1 MRLRAIKATVYAK
14 EDIMT
19 IIIPRKATQGEVVEA
34 IKSDKLTFGEKAK
47 LVDYEIL
54 SERVELTKEN
64 LEIPVSEI
72 VINAVKTD
80 NAILYI
86 M

>member
-1 MRLRAIKATVYAK
+1 MKFKAIKATIYVRG
-14 EDIMT
+14 DTMT
-19 IIIPRKATQGEVVEA
+19 IIIPRKVTQSELVET

-47 LVDYEIL
+47 LVDYKLL

-64 LEIPVSEI
+64 LEIPISE
-72 VINAVKTD
+72 VIFNTVKTD
-80 NAILYI
+80 SEILYI

>member
-14 EDIMT
+14 WDIMT
-19 IIIPRKATQGEVVEA
+19 IIIPRKVTQGEVVEA

-47 LVDYEIL
+47 LVNYEIL
-54 SERVELTKEN
+54 SVNIELSKDI
-64 LEIPVSEI
+64 LEIPVSDA
-72 VINAVKTD
+72 VFNAVKTD
-80 NAILYI
+80 KEILYI

>member
-1 MRLRAIKATVYAK
+1 MRFKAIRATIYARG
-14 EDIMT
+14 DTIT
-19 IIIPRKATQGEVVEA
+19 IIIPRKVTQCEVVEA

-47 LVDYEIL
+47 LVDYKLL

-64 LEIPVSEI
+64 LEMPVSEL
-72 VINAVKTD
+72 VFNAVKAD
-80 NAILYI
+80 NEILYI

>member
-1 MRLRAIKATVYAK
+1 MRLRVIKATVYAK
-14 EDIMT
+14 GDIMT
-19 IIIPRKATQGEVVEA
+19 IIIPRKVTQGEVLSA

-54 SERVELTKEN
+54 SVNIELSKDT
-64 LEIPVSEI
+64 LEIPVSE
-72 VINAVKTD
+72 VVFNAVKTD

>member
-1 MRLRAIKATVYAK
+1 MRLRAIKAIVYAK
-14 EDIMT
+14 GDIMT
-19 IIIPRKATQGEVVEA
+19 IIIPRKVTQGEVVEA

-54 SERVELTKEN
+54 SERVELAKEN
-64 LEIPVSEI
+64 LEIPVSE
-72 VINAVKTD
+72 VVFNAVKTD

>member
-1 MRLRAIKATVYAK
+1 MRLKAIKATVYAK
-14 EDIMT
+14 GDIMT
-19 IIIPRKATQGEVVEA
+19 IIIPRKVTQGEVLSA

-54 SERVELTKEN
+54 SVNIKLSKGII
-64 LEIPVSEI
+64 EIPVCDA
-72 VINAVKTD
+72 VFNAVKAG
-80 NAILYI
+80 NEILYI

>member
-1 MRLRAIKATVYAK
+1 MRLKAIKATVYAK
-14 EDIMT
+14 GEVID
-19 IIIPRKATQGEVVEA
+19 IIIPRKVTQREVLSA

-54 SERVELTKEN
+54 SVNIELSKDI
-64 LEIPVSEI
+64 LEIPVSDA
-72 VINAVKTD
+72 VFNAVKAG
-80 NAILYI
+80 NEILYI

>member
-19 IIIPRKATQGEVVEA
+19 IIIPRKVTQGEVVVA

-54 SERVELTKEN
+54 SVNIELTKEN
-64 LEIPVSEI
+64 LEIPVSE
-72 VINAVKTD
+72 VIFNAVKTD
-80 NAILYI
+80 SEILYI

>member
-14 EDIMT
+14 GDIMT
-19 IIIPRKATQGEVVEA
+19 IIIPRKVTQGEVVEA

-54 SERVELTKEN
+54 SVNIELSKDI
-64 LEIPVSEI
+64 LEIPVSDA
-72 VINAVKTD
+72 VFNAVKTD
-80 NAILYI
+80 SEILYI

>member
-14 EDIMT
+14 GDIMT
-19 IIIPRKATQGEVVEA
+19 IIIPRKVTQGEVAEA

-54 SERVELTKEN
+54 SVNIELSKDI
-64 LEIPVSEI
+64 LEIPVSDA
-72 VINAVKTD
+72 VFNAVKTD

>member
-1 MRLRAIKATVYAK
+1 MRLRAIKAIVYAK
-14 EDIMT
+14 GDIMT
-19 IIIPRKATQGEVVEA
+19 IIIPRKVKQGEVVEA

-54 SERVELTKEN
+54 SVNIELSKDI
-64 LEIPVSEI
+64 LEIPVSDA
-72 VINAVKTD
+72 VFNAVKTD

>member
-14 EDIMT
+14 GDIMT

-34 IKSDKLTFGEKAK
+34 IKTDKLTFGEKAK
-47 LVDYEIL
+47 LVDYVIL

-64 LEIPVSEI
+64 LEIPVSE
-72 VINAVKTD
+72 VVFNAVKTD
-80 NAILYI
+80 SEILYI

>member
-1 MRLRAIKATVYAK
+1 MRLRAIKVTVYAK
-14 EDIMT
+14 GDIMT
-19 IIIPRKATQGEVVEA
+19 IIIPRKVTQGEVLSA

-54 SERVELTKEN
+54 SVNIELSKDI
-64 LEIPVSEI
+64 LEIPVSDA
-72 VINAVKTD
+72 VFNAVKTD

>member
-1 MRLRAIKATVYAK
+1 MRLRVIKATVYAK
-14 EDIMT
+14 GDIMT
-19 IIIPRKATQGEVVEA
+19 IIIPRKVTQGEVLSA

-54 SERVELTKEN
+54 SVNIELSKDI
-64 LEIPVSEI
+64 LEIPVSE
-72 VINAVKTD
+72 VVFNAVKTD

>member
-14 EDIMT
+14 GDIMT
-19 IIIPRKATQGEVVEA
+19 IIIPRKVTQGEVVEA

-54 SERVELTKEN
+54 SVSIELSKDI
-64 LEIPVSEI
+64 LEIPVSDA
-72 VINAVKTD
+72 VFNAVKAG
-80 NAILYI
+80 NEILYI

>member
-1 MRLRAIKATVYAK
+1 MRLRAIKVTVYAK
-14 EDIMT
+14 GDIMT
-19 IIIPRKATQGEVVEA
+19 IIIPRKVTQGEVVEA

-64 LEIPVSEI
+64 LEIPVSE
-72 VINAVKTD
+72 VVFNAVKTE

>member
-14 EDIMT
+14 GDIMT
-19 IIIPRKATQGEVVEA
+19 IIIPRKVTQREVVEA

-64 LEIPVSEI
+64 LEIPVSE
-72 VINAVKTD
+72 VVLNAVKVD
-80 NAILYI
+80 NEILYI

>member
-1 MRLRAIKATVYAK
+1 MKLRAIKAIVYAK
-14 EDIMT
+14 GDIMT
-19 IIIPRKATQGEVVEA
+19 IIIPRKVTQGEVLSA

-47 LVDYEIL
+47 LVDYVIL

-72 VINAVKTD
+72 IFNAVKTD
-80 NAILYI
+80 SEILYI

>member
-1 MRLRAIKATVYAK
+1 MRLRAIKATVYSK
-14 EDIMT
+14 GEVIT
-19 IIIPRKATQGEVVEA
+19 IIIPRKVTQGEVLSA

-47 LVDYEIL
+47 LVDYGIL
-54 SERVELTKEN
+54 SERVELTKDN
-64 LEIPVSEI
+64 LEIPVSE
-72 VINAVKTD
+72 VVLNAVKTD

>member
-1 MRLRAIKATVYAK
+1 MRLKAIKATVYAK
-14 EDIMT
+14 GDFMT
-19 IIIPRKATQGEVVEA
+19 IIIPRKVTQGEVLEA
-34 IKSDKLTFGEKAK
+34 IKSDKLTFGEKSK
-47 LVDYEIL
+47 LLDYEIL
-54 SERVELTKEN
+54 SVNIELTKEN

-72 VINAVKTD
+72 VFNAVKTD

>member
-1 MRLRAIKATVYAK
+1 MRLRAIKAIVYAK
-14 EDIMT
+14 GDIMT
-19 IIIPRKATQGEVVEA
+19 IIIPRKVTQGEVVEA

-47 LVDYEIL
+47 LIDYEIL

-64 LEIPVSEI
+64 LEISVSDA
-72 VINAVKTD
+72 VFNAVKTD